1 MTVTTSA
8 APLHGR
14 PQDKSRNRPHTA
26 PALLAATLLAL
37 LAGCAAPPAAAPAPP
52 VLLRVIAFNDL
63 HGNLESAGL
72 NLPHPDPAN
81 PGQALRVAVGGAA
94 YQAGLVKA
102 LRASSPHSVVVT
114 SGDSIGATPLV
125 SALFWHE
132 STIDVLNRLGVDV
145 AAPGNHEFD
154 AGVDELRR
162 VLGGGCREAKAGDS
176 AVSCAL
182 GPYQGA
188 KFPHVAANI
197 VAADGRTLFA
207 ASWVRDYGGIRVG
220 FIGATTRSTPS
231 IVVPSGVA
239 GLRFIDEAEAI
250 NAEAARLQAQG
261 VQALVAVIHEG
272 GSTGEP
278 GSTME
283 WNDGGCANRRG
294 AIFEIEKRLSAAV
307 DVVLSGHSHQGYRCV
322 IDGRPVMQAVALG
335 RGLSVLDL
343 VLDPRTGDVDRA
355 RSFHRNLPV
364 FNEKTTPAQREL
376 VIAQEPAPYAAALRS
391 ALPDADVAARVA
403 AYVERARPLAERTVG
418 RIGGNFSSGANNGN
432 MSAGRLVADAQWAAT
447 RAPERG
453 ASQFALMNTGGV
465 RAALACK
472 GTPPCDVNFGDVFT
486 MQPFGN
492 SLVVMTLTGAQI
504 QALLE
509 SQSRPGALIP
519 SSSLRW
525 VWRASAAPGQR
536 VRDLRIDGQPVD
548 PARDYRFTV
557 NSFMAEGGDG
567 FSLLQRGRQRL
578 GGELDIDALTAFL
591 KTAPSPDPDLR
602 YRVE

>member
-1 MTVTTSA
+1 MTKTTSTS
-8 APLHGR
+8 PSHGR
-14 PQDKSRNRPHTA
+14 HRATQ
-26 PALLAATLLAL
+26 ALLAAGLLAL
-37 LAGCAAPPAAAPAPP
+37 LAGCAAPPPAAPTQP

-63 HGNLESAGL
+63 HGNLESAAL

-94 YQAGLVKA
+94 HVAGLVKA
-102 LRASSPHSVVVT
+102 LRASAPHSVVVT
-114 SGDSIGATPLV
+114 SGDSIGGTPLV

-132 STIDVLNRLGVDV
+132 STIDVLNRMGVDI

-162 VLGGGCREAKAGDS
+162 VLGGGCRAATAGDP

-182 GPYQGA
+182 GRHEGA

-197 VAADGRTLFA
+197 LKADGSTLFA
-207 ASWVRDYGGIRVG
+207 ASWVRNYGGIRVG
-220 FIGATTRSTPS
+220 FIGATTVSTPS
-231 IVVPSGVA
+231 IVVPSGIA
-239 GLRFIDEAEAI
+239 GLRFIDEADAI

-272 GSTGEP
+272 GNTGEA

-294 AIFEIEKRLSAAV
+294 AIFEIERRLSPAV

-343 VLDPRTGDVDRA
+343 VLDPKTADVDRT

-364 FNEKTTPAQREL
+364 FNEKTAPVHREL
-376 VIAQEPAPYAAALRS
+376 ITAQEPAPYAAALRS
-391 ALPDADVAARVA
+391 AQPDADVAARVA
-403 AYVERARPLAERTVG
+403 AYAERARPLAERTVG
-418 RIGGNFSSGANNGN
+418 RIGGTFNSGANNGD

-447 RAPERG
+447 RAPDRG
-453 ASQFALMNTGGV
+453 GSQFALMNNGGV
-465 RAALACK
+465 RAALACR
-472 GTPPCDVNFGDVFT
+472 GTPPCDVSFGDVFT

-492 SLVVMTLTGAQI
+492 NLVVMTLSGAQI

-509 SQSRPGALIP
+509 SQPRPGALIP
-519 SSSLRW
+519 SASIRW
-525 VWRASAAPGQR
+525 VWRAAAAPGQR
-536 VRDLRIDGQPVD
+536 VHDLRIGGQPAD

-557 NSFMAEGGDG
+557 NSFLAEGGDG
-567 FSLLQRGRQRL
+567 FTLLRQGRLRL
-578 GGELDIDALTAFL
+578 GGELDIDALVSFL
-591 KTAPSPDPDLR
+591 KTVPSPDPSLR
-602 YRVE
+602 FTVE